1 MTIKLSSHFDSKNK
15 QTHPQL
21 LVVANFI
28 TCLPREIPRDTAF
41 IPCKKMAGIV
51 YKVCFIQMTYNILSK
66 LCTYQCQAWGGLRV
80 GQVVG
85 NMTFSEKN
93 ESNSPPQGQHN
104 WSVIKI
110 THPGASKGDQ
120 IPFRPCCTQEEYS
133 AEIKLQ
139 QSQQNHITAKS
150 VWFISFLFQAL
161 FRKEN

>member
-1 MTIKLSSHFDSKNK
+1 MTIKRSSHFDSKNK

-21 LVVANFI
+21 LVLANFI
-28 TCLPREIPRDTAF
+28 TRFSPVKYLLTLLLSHVKRWQVSCIRSVSYRWHI
-41 IPCKKMAGIV
+41 
-51 YKVCFIQMTYNILSK
+51 SK

-85 NMTFSEKN
+85 NLTFSEKN